1 MRADGRTL
9 ARARL
14 WSVAGIALAVTC
26 VGGRAAWAQQD
37 GRATPPL
44 PRFSPSAYVQVLY
57 TRAPDD
63 EGDWAIRRLKFM
75 ADGVPVW
82 RLRYHVQTIF
92 KTGLHSITDDRV
104 YLQDAYLVVP
114 AGTLQVKVG
123 QFVPPFGLERF
134 QPDAFL
140 QFVDRSA
147 ATNRL
152 VPNGSLGRS
161 FSRDYGVEA
170 GWGGHGL
177 DVSGGLFRG
186 GGANMPGNDTGPLG
200 VVRVRASPQGVRP
213 LGLSWQAGFAIAAR
227 HDEHLDLSAQL
238 PTLPKPLLA
247 RFTGR
252 DIRVDGFVTARGSR
266 IDAQVEL
273 LRVWLDPNDGAMFAA
288 RGVAAQ
294 LAVHVVKGVVVSGR
308 YEHIQE
314 TRQALAVSGRWVVT
328 GAAAVDVPLT
338 PVRIVID
345 RTLGGGAA
353 PLVPVPTWRIQTQVL
368 LLKSPFFPP
377 RSMTGQ

>member
-1 MRADGRTL
+1 MASV
-9 ARARL
+9 RL
-14 WSVAGIALAVTC
+14 VAVVALAVIC

-37 GRATPPL
+37 GRATPPP
-44 PRFSPSAYVQVLY
+44 PRFSPSAYVQLLY
-57 TRAPDD
+57 TRAPEG
-63 EGDWAIRRLKFM
+63 EGDWAIRRLKVM

-82 RLRYHVQTIF
+82 RLRYHVQAIF
-92 KTGLHSITDDRV
+92 KTGLHSSTDDRV
-104 YLQDAYLVVP
+104 FLQDAYLVVP
-114 AGTLQVKVG
+114 AGTLQLKVG

-140 QFVDRSA
+140 PLVDRSA
-147 ATNRL
+147 VTNRL

-170 GWGGHGL
+170 GWGGHGV
-177 DVSGGLFRG
+177 DVSGGLFG
-186 GGANMPGNDTGPLG
+186 GSGANMPGNDTGPLG
-200 VVRVRASPQGVRP
+200 VARVRASPPGIRP
-213 LGLSWQAGFAIAAR
+213 LGLSWQAGFAIAVR

-252 DIRVDGFVTARGSR
+252 DVRVDGFVTARGSR
-266 IDAQVEL
+266 IETQMEL
-273 LRVWLDPNDGAMFAA
+273 LRVRLDPDDGPMLAA
-288 RGVAAQ
+288 RGLVAQ
-294 LAVHVVKGVVVSGR
+294 LAVHLVKGVTVSGR
-308 YEHIQE
+308 YEYIRE
-314 TRQALAVSGRWVVT
+314 TRDALAGSRRWIVT
-328 GAAAVDVPLT
+328 GAAAVDVPHT

-345 RTLGGGAA
+345 RTVGGGAA

-377 RSMTGQ
+377 RSL